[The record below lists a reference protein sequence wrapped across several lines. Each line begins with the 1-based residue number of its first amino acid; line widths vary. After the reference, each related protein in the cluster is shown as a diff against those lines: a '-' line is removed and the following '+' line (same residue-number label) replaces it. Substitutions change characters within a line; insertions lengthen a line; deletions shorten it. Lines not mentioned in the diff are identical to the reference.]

1 MARVLI
7 VDDEASIRD
16 ILSRRLTQWGHE
28 VVSASGAEAALAEME
43 KSPAQIVFSDVI
55 MPRYDGVWLAKE
67 IRERWPDTVIV
78 AVSGAQ
84 EMETV
89 VQMRKYG
96 AIDYVTKPIG
106 REMLHQ
112 ALERALAKLPA

>member
-1 MARVLI
+1 MARILI
-7 VDDEASIRD
+7 VDDEATIRD

-28 VVSASGAEAALAEME
+28 VVTAGGAEAALAEME
-43 KSPAQIVFSDVI
+43 KSAAEIVFSDVI
-55 MPRYDGVWLAKE
+55 MPLYDGVWLAKE
-67 IRERWPDTVIV
+67 IRQRWPATVIV

-89 VQMRKYG
+89 VKMRQHG

-112 ALERALAKLPA
+112 ALERALAKLPG

>member
-1 MARVLI
+1 MARILI

-16 ILSRRLTQWGHE
+16 ILTRRLTQWGHE
-28 VVSASGAEAALAEME
+28 VVSANGAEAALVEME
-43 KSPAQIVFSDVI
+43 KAPAQIVFSDVI
-55 MPRYDGVWLAKE
+55 MPLYDGVWLAKE

-89 VQMRKYG
+89 VNMRKYG

-112 ALERALAKLPA
+112 ALERALAKLPS

>member
-28 VVSASGAEAALAEME
+28 VVSASGAEAAVAEME

-89 VQMRKYG
+89 VKMRKYG

-112 ALERALAKLPA
+112 ALERALAKVPA